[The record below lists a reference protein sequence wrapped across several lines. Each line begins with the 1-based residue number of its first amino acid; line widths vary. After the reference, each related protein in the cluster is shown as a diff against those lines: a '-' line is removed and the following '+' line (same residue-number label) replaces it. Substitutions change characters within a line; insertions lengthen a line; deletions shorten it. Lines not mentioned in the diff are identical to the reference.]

1 MDLFKEKIFRLYQ
14 RYHTHREGKGFGLY
28 LSRIMI
34 ESLGGKILAVGRLD
48 NGTAITIVLP
58 LPSREV
64 L

>member
-1 MDLFKEKIFRLYQ
+1 
-14 RYHTHREGKGFGLY
+14 
-28 LSRIMI
+28 MI